1 MAEAQGEL
9 MVTLISVVV
18 VEMERRCPS
27 ERWTGHGDQLGKED
41 ARGRQVKMH
50 N

>member
-18 VEMERRCPS
+18 VEMERRRDLRDGQAMAIS
-27 ERWTGHGDQLGKED
+27 
-41 ARGRQVKMH
+41 
-50 N
+50 